1 MNVVDC
7 NRSFVNMKRF
17 CHPIL
22 TRILNFPP
30 FTQRNIPEFF
40 PRSYSRQHFIGPKYT
55 LHHTSYGT
63 KNIVQLKRKSILVAI
78 YHHVVSSHARTDTL
92 KVLQSSRTLS
102 STNHRYSSS
111 ELLSFF
117 LSKFC
122 GFVSV
127 LAESISSGASKGPSS
142 SSSPSSSPPLNQLQL
157 ITRRCFRTKA
167 AQRNYKIIVSHLK
180 SFDSL
185 HDEEEEEALPLLRS
199 PAPPPFPSSPM
210 VGAWRM

>member
-17 CHPIL
+17 CHPFL

-30 FTQRNIPEFF
+30 STQRNIPEFF
-40 PRSYSRQHFIGPKYT
+40 SELFKAALYWSYTT

-63 KNIVQLKRKSILVAI
+63 KNIVQLKRKSIIVAI
-78 YHHVVSSHARTDTL
+78 YHHVGSFHARTDTL

-117 LSKFC
+117 LSKFF

-157 ITRRCFRTKA
+157 ITRRYF
-167 AQRNYKIIVSHLK
+167 
-180 SFDSL
+180 
-185 HDEEEEEALPLLRS
+185 
-199 PAPPPFPSSPM
+199 
-210 VGAWRM
+210 